1 MFPLFVR
8 RIVSFGLVCLGIVL
22 PPATAVFAQESKQEH
37 ILFQAIRRG
46 DTELLRGALRA
57 GTPPDIRAS
66 DGTTPLMA
74 AALHGSA
81 EMVSALLDAGADPR
95 AVSEAGVTALLWG
108 AWDANKAR
116 LLLERGADPNARSA
130 LGNTP
135 LMVAAGSPT
144 GSTAIEQLLAAGAD
158 ITLRNK
164 GGRTALRF
172 AAEG

>member
-8 RIVSFGLVCLGIVL
+8 RTVSLGLVWLGAIL
-22 PPATAVFAQESKQEH
+22 PPAAAVFAQESRQEH
-37 ILFQAIRRG
+37 LLFQAIRRG

-57 GTPPDIRAS
+57 GTPPDVRAG

-108 AWDANKAR
+108 AWDANKVR
-116 LLLERGADPNARSA
+116 LLLKRGADPNAKSA
-130 LGNTP
+130 LDNTP

-144 GSTAIEQLLAAGAD
+144 GSAAVEQLLAAGSD
-158 ITLRNK
+158 LTLRNK
-164 GGRTALRF
+164 
-172 AAEG
+172 